1 MIVLFI
7 ILLICTNPWFQNN
20 LAKLFGREAPTE
32 LTGLFS
38 ALLFGLVILIINKIK
53 HSREPFLFK
62 VSDFNPRCG
71 GLYIG
76 KPTTFQY
83 DRIGCNYNVPVSEN
97 NPDMITT
104 NGKSIQPYCT
114 PEANPPLG
122 YIAHDKSQLYDGDP
136 GLFTNFGD
144 K

>member
-7 ILLICTNPWFQNN
+7 ILLICTNPWFQNKVAN
-20 LAKLFGREAPTE
+20 MCGKENPTE
-32 LTGLFS
+32 LTGFLIALFFG
-38 ALLFGLVILIINKIK
+38 AILWLLKSNHL
-53 HSREPFLFK
+53 HEPFLFK
-62 VSDFNPRCG
+62 VSEFNPRCG
-71 GLYIG
+71 GLYVG

-83 DRIGCNYNVPVSEN
+83 DRIGCNYNVPVSGN
-97 NPDMITT
+97 NPDMIKT

-136 GLFTNFGD
+136 GLFPNFGD